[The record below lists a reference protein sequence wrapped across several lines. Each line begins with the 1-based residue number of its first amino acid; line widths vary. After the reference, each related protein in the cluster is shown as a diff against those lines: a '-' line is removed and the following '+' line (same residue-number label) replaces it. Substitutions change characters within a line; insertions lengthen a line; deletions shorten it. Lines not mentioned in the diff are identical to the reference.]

1 MAMSMEIGHR
11 DVKHCVPVISV
22 QPLNLKIHDQDIYL
36 DKGGMAD
43 LLKKHQRPVDSKRSD
58 LA

>member
-1 MAMSMEIGHR
+1 MSMEIGCR
-11 DVKHCVPVISV
+11 DVKHYCVPVIV

-43 LLKKHQRPVDSKRSD
+43 LLKKHQRLVDSKTSD

>member
-1 MAMSMEIGHR
+1 MAMSMEIGRR
-11 DVKHCVPVISV
+11 DAKHCVPVIV

-43 LLKKHQRPVDSKRSD
+43 LLKKHQRLVDSKTSD

>member
-1 MAMSMEIGHR
+1 MSMEIGCR
-11 DVKHCVPVISV
+11 DVKHCVPVIV

-43 LLKKHQRPVDSKRSD
+43 LLKKPQRLVDSKTSD